1 LQKSKGDEDET
12 PPEEEEIFN
21 QKLTEIF
28 SPHSIDIDE
37 IEHNIP
43 SPTKIHDTAV
53 KEKPNQFDIQKI
65 FESANA
71 VKKPPV

>member
-12 PPEEEEIFN
+12 PPEEE
-21 QKLTEIF
+21 EIF

>member
-1 LQKSKGDEDET
+1 MQKSKGDEDET
-12 PPEEEEIFN
+12 PPEEE
-21 QKLTEIF
+21 EIF

-53 KEKPNQFDIQKI
+53 KEKPN
-65 FESANA
+65 
-71 VKKPPV
+71 